1 MLQSL
6 KASKDTVA
14 TDAFSWIEEL
24 STSPD
29 ATMWKFTQLHDAQQV
44 ALLQQLSQVDAMK
57 LTKTIEALPASQQEH
72 LALAV
77 RRSPLAAAAGGP
89 PSSWVAALQ
98 AQSGSLDASVASKN
112 KGLDGATAAKG
123 GGESREGAMLA
134 PYPGY
139 DGPLKV
145 TGKVGASYDV
155 NSDFAEVWF
164 NLAGLE
170 AESCKTAPEGVANA
184 CGIHIHE
191 GGTCSDA
198 AQVGGHYYEGDTDP
212 WLAVTYSSKKYG
224 KAKGEIGSISI
235 GNSLDI
241 SGRAMV
247 VHDSTGARVACA
259 LLPEEHSPPR
269 TMLGLYP
276 GYDGTLNV
284 TGYVGASYI
293 GVSARVSFSL
303 DGLEAE
309 KCETTPAGVA
319 NACGIHIHKGET
331 CSDAAQVGGHYFE
344 GDTDPWE
351 SVTYS
356 GTNWTSINGEID
368 SINIGS
374 GLDISGRA
382 LVVHDSTGARV
393 ACGQLPLYTGN
404 GPSFCGAR
412 TVKQDEAAGVK
423 LQTCNRFI
431 SGPDCGHEVF
441 GDNAF
446 GECKTEDSPTRL
458 RICNT
463 LNNTDA
469 CAASSITSLETCA
482 AKVREMVDAGLCH
495 EYGQFYTSFYLSS
508 TPAKPSCVCRY
519 PSTTMGEVKVTGAKN
534 SLLWALA

>member
-98 AQSGSLDASVASKN
+98 AQSGSLDASVASK
-112 KGLDGATAAKG
+112 G
-123 GGESREGAMLA
+123 GRRRKASESREGSMMLG

-139 DGPLKV
+139 
-145 TGKVGASYDV
+145 
-155 NSDFAEVWF
+155 N
-164 NLAGLE
+164 
-170 AESCKTAPEGVANA
+170 
-184 CGIHIHE
+184 
-191 GGTCSDA
+191 
-198 AQVGGHYYEGDTDP
+198 
-212 WLAVTYSSKKYG
+212 
-224 KAKGEIGSISI
+224 
-235 GNSLDI
+235 
-241 SGRAMV
+241 
-247 VHDSTGARVACA
+247 
-259 LLPEEHSPPR
+259 
-269 TMLGLYP
+269 
-276 GYDGTLNV
+276 GTLNV
-284 TGYVGASYI
+284 TGEFGVSYI
-293 GVSARVSFSL
+293 GVSAKVWFSIA
-303 DGLEAE
+303 GLEADNCQTI
-309 KCETTPAGVA
+309 K
-319 NACGIHIHKGET
+319 ACGIHIHKGET
-331 CSDAAQVGGHYFE
+331 CSDAAQVGAH
-344 GDTDPWE
+344 DDDDPWE

-356 GTNWTSINGEID
+356 INEYGKVKGER

-374 GLDISGRA
+374 GLDISDSA
-382 LVVHDSTGARV
+382 LVVHDSTGARI
-393 ACGQLPLYTGN
+393 ACGRLPLYTGT
-404 GPSFCGAR
+404 GPSFCGGR

-423 LQTCNRFI
+423 LCACNMFI